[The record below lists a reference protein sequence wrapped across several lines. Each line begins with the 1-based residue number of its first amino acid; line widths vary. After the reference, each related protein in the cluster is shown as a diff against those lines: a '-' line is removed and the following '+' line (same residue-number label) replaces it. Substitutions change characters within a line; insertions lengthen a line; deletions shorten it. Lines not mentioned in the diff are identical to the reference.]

1 MPMWNTPIACRGRAR
16 LMELLALLGLAW
28 LSLPALASCPGH
40 AFTEPAQL
48 KLTGESVMIVTH
60 ASSNDDG
67 RIATKSGVDEAVR
80 FAKKRRIPV
89 VYLQD
94 DRPAINYFMED
105 CSPDYW
111 VYSEGGEIGFDVPA
125 SHLYTTGGHLEECLS
140 STLHDV
146 LLGWARKPRRNLTVT
161 YFMDAIFSNGKYI
174 EETDPYHRDY
184 VRFMGIV
191 TYDKPAGEHYQKLTL
206 LETMGIILDER
217 RQYEYLQRILPQF
230 ARTLGP
236 DYRVEL
242 KLLASPAKVLQPG
255 RGPRPPVLRFEFL
268 DSAASVEEFPFLR
281 TSQR

>member
-1 MPMWNTPIACRGRAR
+1 MK
-16 LMELLALLGLAW
+16 LLALLGLAW

-40 AFTEPAQL
+40 AFTEPTQL

-146 LLGWARKPRRNLTVT
+146 CSAGPGSRGAISPSRISWTPSSPMASTSRKPTRIIATT
-161 YFMDAIFSNGKYI
+161 YGSW
-174 EETDPYHRDY
+174 
-184 VRFMGIV
+184 
-191 TYDKPAGEHYQKLTL
+191 
-206 LETMGIILDER
+206 
-217 RQYEYLQRILPQF
+217 
-230 ARTLGP
+230 
-236 DYRVEL
+236 
-242 KLLASPAKVLQPG
+242 AS
-255 RGPRPPVLRFEFL
+255 
-268 DSAASVEEFPFLR
+268 
-281 TSQR
+281 